1 MAAQLPYDER
11 LLELLSLRA
20 IEGLD
25 DAEQEEVQRLG
36 SAYPEFDAEEL
47 DRAAA
52 ALVLATGCSSA
63 GDDAAAAPRSDA
75 ATPPT
80 TAATT
85 TSTTDRCTA
94 RSPRSSP

>member
-47 DRAAA
+47 DRAAFDGFSL
-52 ALVLATGCSSA
+52 ALRVLLQAFESLLFL
-63 GDDAAAAPRSDA
+63 R
-75 ATPPT
+75 
-80 TAATT
+80 
-85 TSTTDRCTA
+85 RI
-94 RSPRSSP
+94 